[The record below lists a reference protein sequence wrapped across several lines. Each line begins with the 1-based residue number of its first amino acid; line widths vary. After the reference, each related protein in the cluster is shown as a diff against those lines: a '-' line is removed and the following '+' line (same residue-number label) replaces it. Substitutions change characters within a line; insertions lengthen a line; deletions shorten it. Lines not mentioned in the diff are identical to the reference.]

1 MPPTTSERLTISLS
15 NNIRLS
21 RIGLTPP
28 LINFLKEELNFA
40 NSEFFIKKKSGR
52 NTYETA
58 RYFKLVE
65 ETESG
70 IFIPRGF
77 IGKLLRFCKE
87 SQIEFG
93 FVDARKLNPSISYV
107 F

>member
-21 RIGLTPP
+21 RIGLTPF

-52 NTYETA
+52 NTYNTT
-58 RYFKLVE
+58 RFFKLVE
-65 ETESG
+65 ETENE
-70 IFIPRGF
+70 IIIPRGF

-87 SQIEFG
+87 SQIEFE
-93 FVDARKLNPSISYV
+93 FIDDRY
-107 F
+107 